1 MRRTPIHPSK
11 GLPMWPFAVGLLL
24 LYAAF
29 LPLAP
34 RLDRGAFD
42 ALSQHLR
49 TREDPH
55 PVVLIGIDEA
65 TERAYPE
72 PHALWH
78 RHLGAVLE
86 ALAVAGPRVVGV
98 DVTLPDRSF
107 DAVLPGGDAALLKGL
122 VLLRHRCPL
131 VLGATV
137 EGNGAPR
144 PIYPPFRSAVGEGG
158 LGLVEWPVDPDGV
171 VRRFMERF
179 PGQSAAVPT
188 LTGQMAR
195 ALGRPVDSGWLDY
208 RQAAPVPYVP
218 FHEVETAYR
227 AGRLDVLRG
236 WFSGKVVLIG
246 SVLPFVDRHY
256 QVVDLNGWGEDN
268 RGFAPGVLLHV
279 QALRNL
285 MGSGFIHP
293 VPLPLSLLLGLALTF
308 LGAWA
313 GRRVQAGALVVAGV
327 AILGGAAAGLA
338 FRHHAFLPPTLPLA
352 GLALGYAARVARD
365 TLARQREATRLRR
378 VFGGYV
384 SPSVLAEILAGRIDP
399 NLAGERAFLCVLFS
413 DVRGFTTL
421 SEGREPEVVI
431 QVLNRYFDRMA
442 PRIHAFGGAVDAYM
456 GDGIMAHFGHPEG
469 LENPCQAAF
478 DASRAMLR
486 ELEGLN
492 AELRAEGLPE
502 LRIGIGLHAGE
513 AVVGHIGSKERHEY
527 TAIGDTVNVA
537 SRIEGL
543 TKEAGYPLLA
553 TEPVARRLLEPLVS
567 LGPKPIKGHSPLPVF
582 GWSPSEAL

>member
-1 MRRTPIHPSK
+1 MSH
-11 GLPMWPFAVGLLL
+11 LPKTLPAWPFPIGVVLLL
-24 LYAAF
+24 AAF

-34 RLDRGAFD
+34 GLDRGAFD
-42 ALSQHLR
+42 VLSRHLR
-49 TREDPH
+49 TWGDPH
-55 PVVLIGIDEA
+55 PIVLVGIDEA

-78 RHLGAVLE
+78 RHLGAVCE
-86 ALAVAGPRVVGV
+86 ALALAGPRAVGV

-122 VLLRHRCPL
+122 ILLRRRCPL

-137 EGNGAPR
+137 EGNGTPR
-144 PIYPPFRSAVGEGG
+144 PIYAPFRSAVGEGG

-171 VRRFMERF
+171 VRRFTERF
-179 PGQSAAVPT
+179 PGQTTALPT
-188 LTGQMAR
+188 LPGQMAR
-195 ALGRPVDSGWLDY
+195 ALGRPVGSGWLDY

-218 FHEVETAYR
+218 FHEVEAAYR
-227 AGRLDVLRG
+227 AGRLDTLRQ

-246 SVLPFVDRHY
+246 SVLPFVDRHF

-279 QALRNL
+279 QAIRNL
-285 MGSGFIHP
+285 LGSGFIHP
-293 VPLPLSLLLGLALTF
+293 VSLPLILLLGFALAL

-313 GRRVQAGALVVAGV
+313 GGRGPRGALIVAGV
-327 AILGGAAAGLA
+327 ALLGGAGAVLA
-338 FRHHAFLPPTLPLA
+338 FLHHAFLAPAFPLA
-352 GLALGYAARVARD
+352 GLALGYAARVLRD
-365 TLARQREATRLRR
+365 TLARQHESARLKR

-413 DVRGFTTL
+413 DVRGYTTL
-421 SEGREPEVVI
+421 SEGREPEAVI
-431 QVLNRYFDRMA
+431 HVLNRYFDRMA
-442 PRIHAFGGAVDAYM
+442 PRIHAYGGAVDAYM
-456 GDGIMAHFGHPEG
+456 GDGIMAHFGHPAG

-492 AELRAEGLPE
+492 AELKAEGLPE

-543 TKEAGYPLLA
+543 TKEAGYPLLV
-553 TEPVARRLLEPLVS
+553 TEPVARRLAEPLVS

-582 GWSPSEAL
+582 GWSPPEVP